1 MVATENVTARVENLI
16 ELLETY
22 LPAKR
27 IDDLLLVFNFAERAH
42 KGQMRKSGDLYIT
55 HPLAVATLLAE
66 IKMDYQTIAAS
77 LLHDVIE
84 DCGISTE
91 QLKEKFGKNIADL
104 VEGATKI
111 EKIPSISSAQTDAE
125 TLRKMFLAMA
135 EDVRVVIIKL
145 ADRLHNMRTLE
156 YLSVDRQKSIAEET
170 REIYAPLASRLG
182 ITQIQWELEDLS
194 FRYLD
199 PDEYSRVAK
208 ILDSKRSEREKY
220 VRKLEIQLFE
230 ALESAEIKCEVQGRA
245 KHLYSIFEKEQRYEY
260 ELKGFDEIHDLL
272 ALRVIVDSI
281 GDCYAALGIIHQTWR
296 PTPSGFDDYIANPK
310 ESLYQSLHTSVHG
323 PEQRLFEVQIRT
335 REMHE
340 IAEYGVAAHWQYK
353 SNLSR
358 RDYRYEER
366 MSWLRH
372 LIEWQQEG
380 TEDFLESIKTD
391 VFVDQVFV
399 HTPKGEVLVLP
410 RGSTPIDFAYRIH
423 TDLGHSCGGAK
434 INGKLVPL
442 STTINN
448 GDSIEIIRSHS
459 GKGPSRDWL
468 LPALGYL
475 GSNHSRQKVRQ
486 WFRRQQRDE
495 NIDRGKELFDR
506 EMRRLAIKSI
516 PSKIWENFRLKSQS
530 ELYMALGSGDVSAE
544 HLGLILS
551 QHSKSEIPN
560 ISSSLVKIGDNA
572 NVRVLGSTGLHINLG
587 KCCSPLPGDPI
598 MGFVTRGGGVTVHR
612 TSCNNLTRVVDDGR
626 LLECD
631 WGMNAGMYSARVQV
645 IAWDR
650 IGLLRDIS
658 TILANGEANMIGVR
672 TDERKDRTTAVNLTV
687 ETEGGAEFVNLL
699 SALDGVR
706 GVISVQRVQN

>member
-42 KGQMRKSGDLYIT
+42 KGQIRKSGDLYIT

-551 QHSKSEIPN
+551 QHSKPEIPN

-706 GVISVQRVQN
+706 GVISVQRIQN

>member
-1 MVATENVTARVENLI
+1 MVATENVTAKVQNLI
-16 ELLETY
+16 ETLETY
-22 LPAKR
+22 LPVER
-27 IDDLLLVFNFAERAH
+27 INELHAVFDFANRAH
-42 KGQMRKSGDLYIT
+42 QGQKRKSGDLYIT
-55 HPLAVATLLAE
+55 HPIAVASLLAN
-66 IKMDYQTIAAS
+66 IKMDSQTIAAS

-84 DCGISTE
+84 DCGVTTE
-91 QLKEKFGKNIADL
+91 QLKEKFGGNIADL

-111 EKIPSISSAQTDAE
+111 EKLPNLSNAQTDAE

-135 EDVRVVIIKL
+135 QDVRVVIIKL

-194 FRYLD
+194 FRYLE
-199 PDEYSRVAK
+199 PQEYVRIAK
-208 ILDSKRSEREKY
+208 NLDSKRSERERY
-220 VRKLEIQLFE
+220 VRRLEDQLVE
-230 ALESAEIKCEVQGRA
+230 ALKVAGIKCEVKGRA
-245 KHLYSIFEKEQRYEY
+245 KHLYSIFEKEQRYEH

-272 ALRVIVDSI
+272 ALRVVVESVS
-281 GDCYAALGIIHQTWR
+281 DCYAALGIIHQTWR
-296 PTPSGFDDYIANPK
+296 PVPTGFDDYIANPK
-310 ESLYQSLHTSVHG
+310 ESLYQSLHTSVYG
-323 PEQRLFEVQIRT
+323 PRQRLFEVQIRT
-335 REMHE
+335 EEMHE

-353 SNLSR
+353 SNLSH

-399 HTPKGEVLVLP
+399 HTPKGDVLILP

-423 TDLGHSCGGAK
+423 TDLGHSCAGAK

-442 STTINN
+442 TTMIEN
-448 GDSIEIIRSHS
+448 GDAIEIIRSRTVR
-459 GKGPSRDWL
+459 GPSRDWL
-468 LPALGYL
+468 LPSLGYL

-486 WFRRQQRDE
+486 WFRRQQKDE

-506 EMRRLAIKSI
+506 EMRRLAINKI
-516 PSKIWENFRLKSQS
+516 PSKIWENFKLQSQS
-530 ELYMALGSGDVSAE
+530 ELYIALGSGDVSSE

-551 QHSKSEIPN
+551 QHSKPESPN
-560 ISSSLVKIGDNA
+560 ISSSLVKLGDDA

-587 KCCSPLPGDPI
+587 RCCSPLPGDQI
-598 MGFVTRGGGVTVHR
+598 IGFVTRGGGVTVHR
-612 TSCNNLTRVVDDGR
+612 NTCNNLARVVDHER

-631 WGMNAGMYSARVQV
+631 CDMNFGMYSARVEV

-672 TDERKDRTTAVNLTV
+672 TNERKDRTTVVDLTL

-706 GVISVQRVQN
+706 GVISVQRIQS

>member
-1 MVATENVTARVENLI
+1 MVATENVTAKVQNLI
-16 ELLETY
+16 ETLETY
-22 LPAKR
+22 LPVER
-27 IDDLLLVFNFAERAH
+27 INELLAVFDFANRAH
-42 KGQMRKSGDLYIT
+42 QGQKRKSGDLYIT
-55 HPLAVATLLAE
+55 HPIAVASLLAN
-66 IKMDYQTIAAS
+66 IKMDSQTIAAS

-84 DCGISTE
+84 DCGVTTE
-91 QLKEKFGKNIADL
+91 QLKEKFGGNIADL
-104 VEGATKI
+104 VEGTTKI
-111 EKIPSISSAQTDAE
+111 EIIPSLSNAQTDAE

-135 EDVRVVIIKL
+135 QDVRVVIIKL

-170 REIYAPLASRLG
+170 REIYAPLAARLG

-194 FRYLD
+194 FRYLE
-199 PDEYSRVAK
+199 PQEYVRIAK
-208 ILDSKRSEREKY
+208 NLDSKRSERERY
-220 VRKLEIQLFE
+220 VRRVEDQLME
-230 ALESAEIKCEVQGRA
+230 ALKVAGIKCEVKGRA
-245 KHLYSIFEKEQRYEY
+245 KHLYSIFEKEQRYEH

-272 ALRVIVDSI
+272 ALRVVVESVS
-281 GDCYAALGIIHQTWR
+281 DCYAALGIIHQTWR
-296 PTPSGFDDYIANPK
+296 PVPTGFDDYIANPK

-323 PEQRLFEVQIRT
+323 PGQRLFEVQIRT
-335 REMHE
+335 EEMHE

-353 SNLSR
+353 SNLSH

-399 HTPKGEVLVLP
+399 HTPKGDVLILP

-423 TDLGHSCGGAK
+423 TDLGHSCAGAK

-442 STTINN
+442 TTMIEN
-448 GDSIEIIRSHS
+448 GDAIEIIRSRTVR
-459 GKGPSRDWL
+459 GPSRDWL
-468 LPALGYL
+468 LPSLGYL

-486 WFRRQQRDE
+486 WFRRQQKDE

-506 EMRRLAIKSI
+506 EMRRLAINKI
-516 PSKIWENFRLKSQS
+516 PSKIWENFKLQSQS
-530 ELYMALGSGDVSAE
+530 ELYIALGSGDVSSE

-551 QHSKSEIPN
+551 QHSKPESPN
-560 ISSSLVKIGDNA
+560 ISSSLVKLGDDA

-587 KCCSPLPGDPI
+587 RCCSPFPGDQI
-598 MGFVTRGGGVTVHR
+598 IGFVTRGGGVTVHR
-612 TSCNNLTRVVDDGR
+612 NTCNNLARVVDHER

-631 WGMNAGMYSARVQV
+631 WDMNVGMYSARVEV

-672 TDERKDRTTAVNLTV
+672 TNERKDRTTVVDLTL

-706 GVISVQRVQN
+706 GVISVQRIQS

>member
-1 MVATENVTARVENLI
+1 MVATENVTAKVQNLI
-16 ELLETY
+16 ETLETY
-22 LPAKR
+22 LPVER
-27 IDDLLLVFNFAERAH
+27 INELLAVFDFANRAH
-42 KGQMRKSGDLYIT
+42 QGQKRKSGDLYIT
-55 HPLAVATLLAE
+55 HPIAVASLLAN
-66 IKMDYQTIAAS
+66 IKMDSQTIAAS

-84 DCGISTE
+84 DCGVTTE
-91 QLKEKFGKNIADL
+91 QLKEKFGGNIADL
-104 VEGATKI
+104 VEGTTKI
-111 EKIPSISSAQTDAE
+111 EKIPSLSNAQTDAE

-135 EDVRVVIIKL
+135 QDVRVVIIKL

-194 FRYLD
+194 FRYLE
-199 PDEYSRVAK
+199 PQEYVRIAK
-208 ILDSKRSEREKY
+208 NLDSKRSERERY
-220 VRKLEIQLFE
+220 VRRLEDQLME
-230 ALESAEIKCEVQGRA
+230 ALKVAGIKCEVKGRA
-245 KHLYSIFEKEQRYEY
+245 KHLYSIFEKEQRYEH

-272 ALRVIVDSI
+272 ALRVVVESVS
-281 GDCYAALGIIHQTWR
+281 DCYAALGIIHQTWR
-296 PTPSGFDDYIANPK
+296 PVPTGFDDYIANPK
-310 ESLYQSLHTSVHG
+310 ESLYQSLHTSVYG
-323 PEQRLFEVQIRT
+323 PGQRLFEVQIRT
-335 REMHE
+335 EEMHE

-353 SNLSR
+353 SNLSH

-399 HTPKGEVLVLP
+399 HTPKGDVLILP

-423 TDLGHSCGGAK
+423 TDLGHSCAGAK

-442 STTINN
+442 TTLIEN
-448 GDSIEIIRSHS
+448 GDAIEIIRSRTVR
-459 GKGPSRDWL
+459 GPSRDWL
-468 LPALGYL
+468 LPSLGYL

-486 WFRRQQRDE
+486 WFRRQQKDE

-506 EMRRLAIKSI
+506 EMRRLAINKI
-516 PSKIWENFRLKSQS
+516 PSKIWENFKLQSQS
-530 ELYMALGSGDVSAE
+530 ELYIALGSGDVSSE

-551 QHSKSEIPN
+551 QHSKPESPN
-560 ISSSLVKIGDNA
+560 ISSSLVKLGDDA

-587 KCCSPLPGDPI
+587 RCCSPLPGDQI
-598 MGFVTRGGGVTVHR
+598 IGFVTRGGGVTVHR
-612 TSCNNLTRVVDDGR
+612 NTCNNLARVVDHER

-631 WGMNAGMYSARVQV
+631 WDMNFGMYSARVEV

-672 TDERKDRTTAVNLTV
+672 TNERKDRTTVVDLTL

-706 GVISVQRVQN
+706 GVISVQRIQS

>member
-91 QLKEKFGKNIADL
+91 QIKEKFGKNIADL

-706 GVISVQRVQN
+706 GVISVQRIQN